1 MFGSTVKITGERFTK
16 ESKGYKIL
24 KFILENNG
32 ASKFDCL
39 IHIGKTGTERNPST
53 KKSLRGYY
61 SVYFASLVKAGF
73 LVRTNVDYKY
83 AITLTGTELVQ
94 RVGSL

>member
-1 MFGSTVKITGERFTK
+1 MFGSTVKITGERFTT

-24 KFILENNG
+24 KFILENDG
-32 ASKFDCL
+32 ASKYDCL
-39 IHIGKTGTERNPST
+39 IHIGKKGT

-61 SVYFASLVKAGF
+61 SVYFASLVQAGF

-83 AITLTGTELVQ
+83 EITLAGTKLV
-94 RVGSL
+94 RSVGSK